1 MRSIQD
7 PHPSDPDPSRRR
19 RQAKHY
25 PTVPLRA
32 ATGAC
37 DTARRAVRVIP
48 SRRWRRIGGGYAG
61 VEKPDEWLG
70 EDWNQQIV
78 AHLLLMAAHR
88 AA

>member
-1 MRSIQD
+1 MTGRRS
-7 PHPSDPDPSRRR
+7 
-19 RQAKHY
+19 
-25 PTVPLRA
+25 
-32 ATGAC
+32 G
-37 DTARRAVRVIP
+37 VIT
-48 SRRWRRIGGGYAG
+48 SRRWRQIGGGYAG